1 MKTAIMTDGNSGIT
15 VAEAEQSGIFRM
27 RMPVII
33 DGENYFEGINLTQD
47 IFYGSLSAGKDVTT
61 SQPSPGDVI
70 EMWEDIFS
78 KGYDEIVYIPMS
90 SGLSNSCESA
100 QGLAKEYDGH
110 VQVADNHRISVT
122 QRQSVFDAKQMADA
136 GSPAVDIRKYLE
148 QTAYD
153 SSIYIA
159 VNTLE
164 FLKKSGRVTAAGAA
178 LGTMLNIKPLLTI
191 QGGKLDA
198 FAKVRGMKKCET
210 KIIEA
215 VHHDI
220 TVRFAGVKKSGLIIG
235 TAGTFL
241 KDEDAQGWCDSVRDA
256 FDGIEVY
263 YNQLSLSIGSH
274 VGPDAIGIGVSV
286 KVSA

>member
-1 MKTAIMTDGNSGIT
+1 MKTAIMTDGNSGISA
-15 VAEAEQSGIFRM
+15 AEAERFGIFRM

-33 DGENYFEGINLTQD
+33 DGENFFEGLNLTQEL
-47 IFYGSLSAGKDVTT
+47 FYSSLSSGKNVTT
-61 SQPSPGDVI
+61 SQPSPGDVL
-70 EMWEDIFS
+70 EMWDEIFE
-78 KGYDEIVYIPMS
+78 KGYDEIVYVPMS

-100 QGLAKEYDGH
+100 LGLSQDYNGRIE
-110 VQVADNHRISVT
+110 VVDNHRISVT
-122 QRQSVFDAKQMADA
+122 QRQSVLDAKLLAESGMNA
-136 GSPAVDIRKYLE
+136 SEIKHRLE
-148 QTAYD
+148 ENAYR

-178 LGTMLNIKPLLTI
+178 LGTVLNIKPLLTI

-215 VHHDI
+215 IHHDI
-220 TVRFAGVKKSGLIIG
+220 ETRFSDVKSEQLIIG

-241 KDEDAQGWCDSVRDA
+241 KESDAEEWTHSVQEA
-256 FDGIEVY
+256 FPEIEVY
-263 YNQLSLSIGSH
+263 YNALSLSIGSH

-286 KVSA
+286 KEKG